1 MLWLVFG
8 LIASTRSQP
17 VTYDAL
23 QEGVE
28 VPEGVLRNEKDLQDL
43 GNSQALGHMKTIA
56 STLEHVFR
64 QGRDL
69 QDQVEEVTG
78 RQTVA
83 TLASSL
89 GDLFRPAITAFV
101 GALTMNSATS
111 ITNAITAA
119 LGGSKLLEKHFAT
132 PFPPTEKAY
141 GSSIPSQSLRGS
153 HAAIYQFQGN

>member
-8 LIASTRSQP
+8 LIASARSQP

-23 QEGVE
+23 QEGVG
-28 VPEGVLRNEKDLQDL
+28 VPEGVLRNEKDLQEL
-43 GNSQALGHMKTIA
+43 GNSQAFGHMKTIA

-89 GDLFRPAITAFV
+89 GDLIRPAITAFV

-111 ITNAITAA
+111 VTNAITAA

-132 PFPPTEKAY
+132 PTPLGK
-141 GSSIPSQSLRGS
+141 SLG
-153 HAAIYQFQGN
+153 

>member
-8 LIASTRSQP
+8 LIASARSQP

-23 QEGVE
+23 QEEVG

-43 GNSQALGHMKTIA
+43 GNSQAFGHMKTIA

-89 GDLFRPAITAFV
+89 GDLIRPAITAFV

-111 ITNAITAA
+111 FTNAITAA

-132 PFPPTEKAY
+132 PSPPLK
-141 GSSIPSQSLRGS
+141 SLG
-153 HAAIYQFQGN
+153 

>member
-1 MLWLVFG
+1 MFWLVFG
-8 LIASTRSQP
+8 LIASARSQP
-17 VTYDAL
+17 VTFDAL
-23 QEGVE
+23 QDGVKVEG
-28 VPEGVLRNEKDLQDL
+28 VPEGVLRNEKDLQDF
-43 GNSQALGHMKTIA
+43 GNSQAFGHMKTLA

-69 QDQVEEVTG
+69 QDQVEDVTG

-89 GDLFRPAITAFV
+89 GDLIRPAITAFV

-119 LGGSKLLEKHFAT
+119 LGGSKLLLEKHFV
-132 PFPPTEKAY
+132 PPSPPHCNLVKA
-141 GSSIPSQSLRGS
+141 QVVM
-153 HAAIYQFQGN
+153 